1 MLAHSS
7 GWGRSEPWGLS
18 YAHLWRWPPGRG
30 ELSCVQHGAWM
41 LLTAVQL
48 SGRNVFTSAGTPYLF
63 AACGNLIM
71 LFRRVVC
78 VLCVLLFLN

>member
-7 GWGRSEPWGLS
+7 GQGQSKPRGLS

-30 ELSCVQHGAWM
+30 GSSVQHRARM

-48 SGRNVFTSAGTPYLF
+48 NGRNVFTSAGAPYLF
-63 AACGNLIM
+63 AAYGNLIT
-71 LFRRVVC
+71 LFRRVVY